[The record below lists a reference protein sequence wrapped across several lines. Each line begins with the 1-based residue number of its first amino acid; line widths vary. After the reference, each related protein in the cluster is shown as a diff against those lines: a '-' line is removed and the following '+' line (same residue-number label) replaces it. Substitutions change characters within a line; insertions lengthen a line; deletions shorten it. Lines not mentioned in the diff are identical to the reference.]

1 MAASW
6 LPAIVTAVLLATSH
20 EASGQDEERT
30 PLAPCLSL
38 SPLDATPLEAH
49 RYLGKDFA
57 EVDAHSIFATE
68 IGKLP
73 VSTLITAHTYVLI
86 LKIKRFETSG
96 YIGFGKHAAGEVT
109 ASVTDRAGAHVDQF
123 STTCFAKAPLTIAS
137 PDTRIRSAAR
147 LCLLDAGKA
156 LASWLGERLG
166 PTCMWR
172 EVETPQTFTNR

>member
-123 STTCFAKAPLTIAS
+123 STTCFAKAIDDRKPGYT
-137 PDTRIRSAAR
+137 IRSAAR

-166 PTCMWR
+166 
-172 EVETPQTFTNR
+172 